1 MPGRTVVKGPARS
14 AQLPQ
19 LTTLRFFA
27 AMYVL
32 VFHSGT
38 SMLERN
44 GMTGPALNLLK
55 NGYLGVSFFFI
66 LSGFILTHSY
76 LGRLS
81 TGPDLKRF
89 AIARFARIYPVYALA
104 LLLATPLE
112 YEPLSDL
119 PLALATLALVQSW
132 GPASSPAG
140 FFWNSP
146 GWTLS
151 VEFFFYILFPLVLP
165 LFVRLGG
172 RGLWTA
178 LAVTATTM
186 VALRLPALTPDSG
199 GRLVAEWMGAMPLP
213 LLRAPEF
220 FLGIL
225 VARFY
230 QRGML
235 GSLRHDIFPLTAIAA
250 TGILLA
256 MTSADWIA
264 AWAAI
269 GFAAIIAT
277 CAVNDGLVRRGLSSG
292 PLVLLGGA
300 SYALYILQS
309 PVRDWGYIAFA
320 GDMAL
325 LGRVIYQPLLILV
338 SIAVY
343 LLLEEPARRLL
354 RGRSLKRRT
363 TAANA

>member
-1 MPGRTVVKGPARS
+1 MKGAARP

-44 GMTGPALNLLK
+44 GLTGPTLNFLK

-66 LSGFILTHSY
+66 LSGFILTHAY
-76 LGRLS
+76 FGRLS
-81 TGPDLKRF
+81 TGQDVKRF
-89 AIARFARIYPVYALA
+89 AIARFARIYPVYAFA
-104 LLLATPLE
+104 LLLAAPLE

-119 PLALATLALVQSW
+119 PLALATIALVQSW

-165 LFVRLGG
+165 MFARLKG
-172 RGLWTA
+172 RGLWI
-178 LAVTATTM
+178 AVAATATTM
-186 VALRLPALTPDSG
+186 VMLRLPALTPDSG
-199 GRLVAEWMGAMPLP
+199 HRLVAEWMRAIPLP

-225 VARFY
+225 IARLY
-230 QRGML
+230 QGDML
-235 GSLRHDIFPLTAIAA
+235 RSLRHDIFPLTATLV

-256 MTSADWIA
+256 MTSADWVG

-277 CAVNDGLVRRGLSSG
+277 CAVNDGLVRRILSSSL
-292 PLVLLGGA
+292 LVLLGGA

-309 PVRDWGYIAFA
+309 PVRDWTYIAFA

-325 LGRVIYQPLLILV
+325 LGRVIYQPLLILA
-338 SIAVY
+338 SIAVF
-343 LLLEEPARRLL
+343 LLLEEPARQLL
-354 RGRSLKRRT
+354 RGRSLKRRA